1 MEISSKLPVQQIRAF
16 SRFYTD
22 IIGLLDKHLLQS
34 DYSLAE
40 ARILYEINAASGM
53 QASQIIAAMYI
64 DKSYL
69 SRLLKKL
76 EKDKL
81 IIKKPSQQ
89 DARASIL
96 SLTDKGMAEFMKLNQ
111 ASDVQINDLIKKLS
125 AEKQQELVSH
135 MQQIMN
141 ILKQK

>member
-1 MEISSKLPVQQIRAF
+1 METKSTTVQQVRAF

-40 ARILYEINAASGM
+40 ARILYEIYTAKSM
-53 QASQIIAAMYI
+53 QASQIITAMYI

-81 IIKKPSQQ
+81 IIRKPSAH
-89 DARASIL
+89 DARAMTL
-96 SLTDKGMAEFMKLNQ
+96 SLSDKGIVEFTKLNQ
-111 ASDVQINDLIKKLS
+111 ASDKQINELIKNLPVGM
-125 AEKQQELVSH
+125 QYELVTH
-135 MQQIMN
+135 MQGIMG
-141 ILKQK
+141 ILKK

>member
-1 MEISSKLPVQQIRAF
+1 MEIKLSPVQQIRAF

-40 ARILYEINAASGM
+40 ARILYEINAAKSM
-53 QASQIIAAMYI
+53 QASQIITAMYI

-81 IIKKPSQQ
+81 IARKPSEH
-89 DARASIL
+89 DARAMML
-96 SLTDKGMAEFMKLNQ
+96 SLTDKGMDEFEKLNR
-111 ASDVQINDLIKKLS
+111 ASDKQISQLMKDLPANRQL
-125 AEKQQELVSH
+125 ELVAH
-135 MQQIMN
+135 MQQIMT
-141 ILKQK
+141 ILNKQ

>member
-1 MEISSKLPVQQIRAF
+1 MKADISAVKQIRAF

-40 ARILYEINAASGM
+40 ARILYEINTAGSI
-53 QASQIIAAMYI
+53 QASRIITAMYI

-76 EKDKL
+76 EKDRL
-81 IIKKPSQQ
+81 IVKKSSDN
-89 DARASIL
+89 DARAIML
-96 SLTDKGMAEFMKLNQ
+96 ELTDKGRDKFNKLNQ
-111 ASDVQINDLIKKLS
+111 ASDRQITELIKNLPVS
-125 AEKQQELVSH
+125 TQLELAMH
-135 MQQIMN
+135 MQRITD
-141 ILKQK
+141 ILKK